1 MPWGTARGHCGLVSL
16 SQAPMLS
23 RGLWGSQLIY
33 ELAGNYS
40 GRSRTGISLTSC
52 DYRQVTENR
61 DNRDSAPW
69 TRNSQRYCVC
79 KIGKGN
85 RDPFIWLYIFSQAR
99 PRGSLQTWVQLVSK
113 IFHILQLC
121 LTKRAWCNGTNGVV
135 PEVQT
140 PPISPGNLNRT
151 LKAFYADFKY
161 YLNPGL
167 FTAV

>member
-1 MPWGTARGHCGLVSL
+1 
-16 SQAPMLS
+16 MLS
-23 RGLWGSQLIY
+23 ARVFVCLVYVGAVGNSKGPLWFGFSQPGPHAEPWSLRFAADIR
-33 ELAGNYS
+33 ASGNYS
-40 GRSRTGISLTSC
+40 GRSRTGVSLTSC

-151 LKAFYADFKY
+151 LKAF
-161 YLNPGL
+161 
-167 FTAV
+167 